1 MISTWSAAMACL
13 SPIERENSSILESV
27 MYSWTVFKSRWL
39 HASLK
44 GSEEGL
50 GGVLNTKG
58 LTELSA
64 MDSNFFFS
72 LAI

>member
-1 MISTWSAAMACL
+1 
-13 SPIERENSSILESV
+13 